1 MKVILAAL
9 FVFLSTSTQ
18 LKAGTSAFKSN
29 IEALASLSMGYSEQK
44 VPGKSA
50 KEIFINFLNDFDG
63 EGEDRKLTY
72 KEIEDMDYGD
82 EIEEGFTSSKSAQ
95 AMGEFASGF
104 LADKLEGLE
113 YEPEVNKVEIQAIK
127 AQMNGLELKWAPM
140 IKRLEQLGAKFAYT
154 GHGPGYCGV
163 SFVELIIIDEK
174 EQKVYE
180 VYLSRSEDC

>member
-1 MKVILAAL
+1 MKVFLAAL

-29 IEALASLSMGYSEQK
+29 IEDLASLSMGHNEQK
-44 VPGKSA
+44 VLGKSA
-50 KEIFINFLNDFDG
+50 HDIFINFLNDFDG
-63 EGEDRKLTY
+63 EGADRKLIY

-82 EIEEGFTSSKSAQ
+82 EIDEGFTSSQSAQ
-95 AMGEFASGF
+95 AMGEFASSF
-104 LADKLEGLE
+104 LAQKLEGLE
-113 YEPEVNKVEIQAIK
+113 YEPQVNKVEINAIK
-127 AQMNGLELKWAPM
+127 AQMRGLEMKWAPL
-140 IKRLEQLGAKFAYT
+140 IKRLERLGAKFAYA

-163 SFVELIIIDEK
+163 SFIELIIIDEK